1 MCLLRAAKLSRRL
14 LLRLFYLS
22 RCSCAYLLTF
32 LAPSINPGTVTT
44 CECIAADRKY
54 LTNRAYTKSMQPFP
68 INVVG
73 NVESR
78 TLFDNIERAAISL
91 QFALT
96 GTEVVSIWLML
107 CAWRLAIENH
117 IRDSVI
123 RSFILL
129 IRVYYCI
136 QPQIGHFLMSCR
148 CWMYAIPYPIRG
160 ILLCQFIEHFL
171 IIEQDSCVVYSNS
184 SNNLCTRSY

>member
-1 MCLLRAAKLSRRL
+1 MCLLRAARLSRRL

-22 RCSCAYLLTF
+22 RCPRAYLLTLF
-32 LAPSINPGTVTT
+32 PPSINPGTVTT

-96 GTEVVSIWLML
+96 GTEGFYLFAVLVIDVVPRLSCFDMAYAL
-107 CAWRLAIENH
+107 CLE
-117 IRDSVI
+117 VG
-123 RSFILL
+123 
-129 IRVYYCI
+129 Y
-136 QPQIGHFLMSCR
+136 
-148 CWMYAIPYPIRG
+148 
-160 ILLCQFIEHFL
+160 
-171 IIEQDSCVVYSNS
+171 
-184 SNNLCTRSY
+184 